1 MDRNIEMKVMGL
13 KWLKA
18 KTLAG
23 GNHPWAVS
31 ALLALWLSTIG
42 NAPFWWALS
51 QLPEMSGPR
60 AWLGMA
66 GLWLALTLF
75 MWAFVNAVVWPWW
88 RRPLGLVLLTVTTVT
103 SYFMALYGVVID
115 PTMIANALNTNVTE
129 ARDLA
134 SFTLAGLLLVG
145 VGVPGLWWW
154 HSQPRSTVGWQR
166 WTHQLGAV
174 LLGVVLATAVLLLV
188 FQDLASVMRNHKSLR
203 YMLNPF
209 NTVYAIGR
217 LAYAEQAQRQLPL
230 QSIGDDAKARV
241 LNPKE
246 VAPVLVLVVGE
257 TARAANFSIGGYAR
271 QTTPQ
276 LQALQAQGSLYYF
289 SQVQSCGTNTQV
301 SVPCMFSHLDRK
313 GYTDSNARYE
323 SLLDVLQKA
332 GWAVLWLDNQS
343 GCKGTCERVPNVTT
357 TEIKNPKWCAGSECL
372 DEIMLEGLNE
382 RLAALPAER
391 RAVGTVVVMHQMG
404 SHGPAYYRRSPADK
418 KQFTPECTNNA
429 LPACD
434 AQALL
439 NAYDNSI
446 AYTDHFLGRVVQWLQ
461 TQQRPAAMLY
471 ASDHGES
478 MGEKGIYLHGMPFN
492 IAPKEQTHVPMAL
505 WVSPAMRQHWGVD
518 DACLLSQRA
527 KPWSHDNWFHTVLGS
542 ADVQTALYQP
552 AMDITRACRR

>member
-1 MDRNIEMKVMGL
+1 
-13 KWLKA
+13 
-18 KTLAG
+18 
-23 GNHPWAVS
+23 
-31 ALLALWLSTIG
+31 
-42 NAPFWWALS
+42 
-51 QLPEMSGPR
+51 
-60 AWLGMA
+60 
-66 GLWLALTLF
+66 
-75 MWAFVNAVVWPWW
+75 
-88 RRPLGLVLLTVTTVT
+88 
-103 SYFMALYGVVID
+103 
-115 PTMIANALNTNVTE
+115 
-129 ARDLA
+129 
-134 SFTLAGLLLVG
+134 
-145 VGVPGLWWW
+145 
-154 HSQPRSTVGWQR
+154 
-166 WTHQLGAV
+166 
-174 LLGVVLATAVLLLV
+174 
-188 FQDLASVMRNHKSLR
+188 
-203 YMLNPF
+203 
-209 NTVYAIGR
+209 
-217 LAYAEQAQRQLPL
+217 
-230 QSIGDDAKARV
+230 
-241 LNPKE
+241 
-246 VAPVLVLVVGE
+246 
-257 TARAANFSIGGYAR
+257 
-271 QTTPQ
+271 
-276 LQALQAQGSLYYF
+276 LQAQGSLYYF

-313 GYTDSNARYE
+313 AYTDSNARYE

-372 DEIMLEGLNE
+372 DEIMLEGLND